1 MNDACKPKKNKIGPR
16 AKYKCFPQVLFLGV
30 RDFTTYFHFR
40 GVAFATFDRNFIHSA
55 DAFFLVMA
63 HASFFYQKSRAQH
76 TGSENR
82 S

>member
-1 MNDACKPKKNKIGPR
+1 MSPRKIQMFSAG
-16 AKYKCFPQVLFLGV
+16 FISGV

-40 GVAFATFDRNFIHSA
+40 GVARATFDRNLIHSA

-63 HASFFYQKSRAQH
+63 HAGFFYQKSRAQH
-76 TGSENR
+76 TGSENT